1 MADCPAP
8 DGADVTEPSSN
19 PVHPSTIASW
29 LAPALAGL
37 AYLVYWQVVPRLRT
51 ESMGAVTL
59 STLFS
64 LGLIVWY
71 TASLA
76 RTVKS
81 LRVLVICGFVCGMIV
96 IPLKIMLS
104 KGNVLGPWIILMR
117 IPGLADLLFI
127 WLAASFGAALSLLLR
142 SANMIPPVAAVL
154 ALVDTWTVL
163 LGGPVQRIMEST
175 NPVAQAFS
183 QAMTVPIPTPRV
195 GASPFKPT
203 SFVGFAD
210 FVFIAFF
217 VAALCRL
224 IDYEGAYRRTVR
236 ALVVVLCLYML
247 AVITEPNL
255 RALPALVPM
264 AAVMIGLHWRHFRY
278 ERSEAF
284 ALLYAAIVVA
294 GIAAGFWYFGR
305 NNRSEEP
312 RPRAGIPYRMSG
324 YS

>member
-1 MADCPAP
+1 MTDRPAS
-8 DGADVTEPSSN
+8 DDAVVTEHSPIPIHHS
-19 PVHPSTIASW
+19 ASW
-29 LAPALAGL
+29 LAPAVAGI
-37 AYLVYWQVVPRLRT
+37 AYLIYWQVVPRMRT
-51 ESMGAVTL
+51 ESMGAVIL

-81 LRVLVICGFVCGMIV
+81 LRVLILCGFVCGIIV
-96 IPLKIMLS
+96 IPLKIMLG
-104 KGNVLGPWIILMR
+104 KGSVYGPWTYLMR
-117 IPGLADLLFI
+117 MPGLADLLFI

-183 QAMTVPIPTPRV
+183 QAMTVPIPTPRI

-224 IDYEGAYRRTVR
+224 INDERAYRKTVR

-247 AVITEPNL
+247 AVITESSL

-264 AAVMIGLHWRHFRY
+264 AVVMIGLNWRHFRY

-284 ALLYAAIVVA
+284 ALLYAAIVVG
-294 GIAAGFWYFGR
+294 GIAVGFWYFGR
-305 NNRSEEP
+305 TNRSEEP
-312 RPRAGIPYRMSG
+312 RPRADIPYSSFG
-324 YS
+324 NS